1 MNYRHGELQSMTYDS
16 ERIVYCSTLALILKV
31 SIMQTKQKRWNWLNS
46 NAKVPIFTTMF
57 DEMFICH
64 IKYMLRTIYTFN
76 SRMIYSV
83 KWEWIYTIVMQ
94 QQLKNKIV
102 VDKSFAAS
110 VSSVWTR
117 RNLDI
122 KLYLIDRIKAEFM
135 ACMPLNYHK

>member
-1 MNYRHGELQSMTYDS
+1 
-16 ERIVYCSTLALILKV
+16 
-31 SIMQTKQKRWNWLNS
+31 
-46 NAKVPIFTTMF
+46 
-57 DEMFICH
+57 
-64 IKYMLRTIYTFN
+64 
-76 SRMIYSV
+76 MIYSV

-94 QQLKNKIV
+94 QQLKNTIV

-135 ACMPLNYHK
+135 ACMPLNYHKQLNSAFCHA